1 MNSNTLHPFSLAG
14 KKALITGGGT
24 GLGLAMAR
32 AFVQS
37 GARVIISGRREEV
50 LKEAV
55 EALGE
60 NARYIVCDLSD
71 LDSIAGFVDKVYALS
86 GIPDILVNNAGIHLK
101 KELMEVTNAE
111 FEKVIQ
117 TNQTSVFVLTR
128 EIATGML
135 QQGSGSVI
143 MISSMASRY
152 GIPKVIA
159 YSAAKSAIEGMTRA
173 MATELSPGGVR
184 INCIAPGFIRTE
196 MSDKALNNDPQRKQK
211 VLGRTPAQRLGEPE
225 EVANAAVF
233 LASDAASYITG
244 VVLPVDGGNSIG
256 F

>member
-1 MNSNTLHPFSLAG
+1 MNSNTSNPFSLAG

-55 EALGE
+55 QTLGE
-60 NARYIVCDLSD
+60 NAGYIVCDLSD
-71 LDSIAGFVDKVYALS
+71 LDSIPDFVEKVYNLF
-86 GIPDILVNNAGIHLK
+86 GVPEILINNAGIHLK
-101 KELMEVTNAE
+101 KDLIEVSNAE
-111 FEKVIQ
+111 YEKVIQ

-128 EIATGML
+128 EIAAGML
-135 QQGSGSVI
+135 QQGRGSVI

-152 GIPKVIA
+152 GIPRVIA

-173 MATELSPGGVR
+173 MATELSPAGIRV
-184 INCIAPGFIRTE
+184 NCIAPGFIRTE

>member
-1 MNSNTLHPFSLAG
+1 MDSKIVHPFSLAG

-24 GLGLAMAR
+24 GLGLAMAM
-32 AFVQS
+32 AFIQS
-37 GARVIISGRREEV
+37 GARVIISGRREDV

-55 EALGE
+55 STLGE
-60 NARYIVCDLSD
+60 NAAYVVCDLSD
-71 LDSIAGFVDKVYALS
+71 LESIPEFVEKVYS
-86 GIPDILVNNAGIHLK
+86 QFGVPDILVNNAGIHLK
-101 KELMEVTNAE
+101 KDLLDVSNAE
-111 FEKVIQ
+111 YEKVIQ

-128 EIATGML
+128 EISKGML
-135 QQGSGSVI
+135 KQGRGSVI

-233 LASDAASYITG
+233 LASDAASFITG